1 MGEKLE
7 ARNQRHEQPHL
18 EETIPNGPAG
28 AAILSAG
35 AGSCAL
41 GVLAV
46 LADGSKTIGIWLTF
60 YRPSGLL
67 SGVTT
72 VAILVWLV
80 IWLILARRWR
90 ARNVNLARTNTV
102 AFLLLAVSLLL
113 TFPPIA
119 DFLLRK

>member
-1 MGEKLE
+1 MAEKLE
-7 ARNQRHEQPHL
+7 TRYQLYEQAHSK
-18 EETIPNGPAG
+18 ETIPNGPAG

-46 LADGSKTIGIWLTF
+46 LADGSKTIGHWLTF
-60 YRPSGLL
+60 YRPTGSL
-67 SGVTT
+67 SGVTS
-72 VAILVWLV
+72 VAIVVWLV
-80 IWLILARRWR
+80 IWLILARCWR
-90 ARNVNLARTNTV
+90 ARNVNLARTNAV
-102 AFLLLAVSLLL
+102 AFVLLAVSLLL

>member
-1 MGEKLE
+1 MAEKLE
-7 ARNQRHEQPHL
+7 TQNQRHEQVHSQ
-18 EETIPNGPAG
+18 ETIPNGPAG

-46 LADGSKTIGIWLTF
+46 LADGSKTIGHWLTF
-60 YRPSGLL
+60 YLPSGPL

-80 IWLILARRWR
+80 IWLILARRWQ
-90 ARNVNLARTNTV
+90 ARNVNLARTNAV
-102 AFLLLAVSLLL
+102 AFVLLAVSVLL